1 MADFPASTFTPRTTQ
16 NLPGITY
23 DPTKTKIGFAED
35 YSLPAA
41 EIVAIENTLGHNPQG
56 AYATVR
62 AWLDYLSTHSGA
74 LPEVVTSA
82 LMPVDDVVV
91 ESNYCAVLV
100 GLFAIASGTRC
111 EIESGGVLAII

>member
-1 MADFPASTFTPRTTQ
+1 MADFPTATFVPRTTQ
-16 NLPGITY
+16 NLPGISY
-23 DPTKTKIGFAED
+23 NPTKKTIGFAED

-41 EIVAIENTLGHNPQG
+41 EIVAIENALGHNPQG
-56 AYATVR
+56 AYASVR

-82 LMPVDDVVV
+82 LMPSDDVLV
-91 ESNYCAVLV
+91 EANYCAVLV
-100 GLFAIASGTRC
+100 GLFAIASGKRC